1 MIFIGRSEGIS
12 ETSFVLVS
20 SFSGKIS
27 ENPTVVVVSSGCG
40 LSLGRRRVF
49 LVGTSMSTTSSSGI
63 ADEIVANVKVI
74 KKRVRMKVNFAM
86 VEEEKPRKIAK
97 FLNGQF

>member
-49 LVGTSMSTTSSSGI
+49 LVEISKSMTSSSGI
-63 ADEIVANVKVI
+63 ANEIVANEKVI
-74 KKRVRMKVNFAM
+74 KKRARMKDSLA
-86 VEEEKPRKIAK
+86 I
-97 FLNGQF
+97 G